1 MGFLAR
7 YRICVLIDFS
17 LQGCVLGEAQGKLRQ
32 REDASFADA
41 PHTRTYTLALAN
53 PTQPIPTLAS
63 LQSHLQ
69 KSVGL
74 QCFLKLLIRAVVKAA
89 EIQMGA
95 LYGETT
101 QLTFTTFFLVLSRS
115 FKKKCILYAL

>member
-1 MGFLAR
+1 MAR
-7 YRICVLIDFS
+7 GRMHL
-17 LQGCVLGEAQGKLRQ
+17 LQTHRTPL
-32 REDASFADA
+32 
-41 PHTRTYTLALAN
+41 TYTLALAN
-53 PTQPIPTLAS
+53 PTQPIPTPAS

-74 QCFLKLLIRAVVKAA
+74 QWFFLKVLIRAVVEAA

-101 QLTFTTFFLVLSRS
+101 QLTLLSSRNVFCMPFNVSVLIFEGDS
-115 FKKKCILYAL
+115 FVNKMKSGYA

>member
-1 MGFLAR
+1 MR
-7 YRICVLIDFS
+7 RR
-17 LQGCVLGEAQGKLRQ
+17 EGKLGQ

-41 PHTRTYTLALAN
+41 PLTYTLALAN
-53 PTQPIPTLAS
+53 PTQPIPTPAS

-74 QCFLKLLIRAVVKAA
+74 QCFFFLKVLIRAVVEAA

-101 QLTFTTFFLVLSRS
+101 QLTLLSSS
-115 FKKKCILYAL
+115 FK